1 MNIASS
7 FVFHLNPITDLQA
20 MWQYQFMQHA
30 FEAGTL
36 IAQTPAGVTGY
47 FVVLRRSAFVAHAFS
62 DIGFAGA
69 AGIVLVSQP
78 PLDGLLGGTALAA
91 LAIAA
96 LGRRASNRDTQIGI
110 VLAFALALGLLF
122 NSLYTA
128 NITEAYSILFGEI
141 LAISTGAL
149 YVTIYGRI
157 LVRRT
162 CVSLQAATLCIA
174 GRRRR

>member
-36 IAQTPAGVTGY
+36 IAILAGVTGY

-69 AGIVLVSQP
+69 AGIVLVSRTPSMASWAAP
-78 PLDGLLGGTALAA
+78 PWPH
-91 LAIAA
+91 
-96 LGRRASNRDTQIGI
+96 
-110 VLAFALALGLLF
+110 
-122 NSLYTA
+122 
-128 NITEAYSILFGEI
+128 
-141 LAISTGAL
+141 
-149 YVTIYGRI
+149 
-157 LVRRT
+157 
-162 CVSLQAATLCIA
+162 
-174 GRRRR
+174 